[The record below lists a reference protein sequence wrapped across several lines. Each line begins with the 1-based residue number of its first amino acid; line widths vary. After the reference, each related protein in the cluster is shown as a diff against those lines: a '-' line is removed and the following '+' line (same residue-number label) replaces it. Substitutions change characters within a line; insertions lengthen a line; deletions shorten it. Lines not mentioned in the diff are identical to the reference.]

1 MANKN
6 IRSLSSRK
14 ELDDN
19 LFENIADLSHKNAP
33 KSDFQELAKRF
44 MIDDSVIAGTA
55 SFYDFTRESNRNKKI
70 HVCSGTACMVANT
83 QNKLHQQLENHFD
96 KDEIGHAAC
105 VGRCHTNN
113 AFMYNENTYSS
124 SNEKELESIIVNKN
138 YQENKYNISCNT
150 TPILTSK
157 IENIEAFYQLAEVY
171 KNNPQQVIH
180 EIKISNLRGRGGAG
194 FPFWFKLDAVIK
206 EPNAQKYI
214 VCNADEG
221 DPGAYSDMYLMEHQ
235 AHKVLFGMYM
245 AGLTVGANTGVLY
258 IRGEYPDSIRIVGEA
273 IEFLK
278 EKNLIGDFKF
288 KIIRGQGSYVCG
300 EETALLS
307 SIEGL
312 RPEVRVRP
320 PYPAQYGLF
329 GKPTV
334 LSNVETF
341 ANIHWILEND
351 GEAYAK
357 LGTKQSTGTKLVSL
371 DSFFNSP
378 GMYEIEMGTPLK
390 TVFDQFGNGLK
401 SEIKAFQIGGPL
413 GGIVPFDKIKDLTLD
428 FESLNNNGFLLG
440 HASVVS
446 IPKEFPM
453 IQFLEHLME
462 FTADESCGKCYPCR
476 IGSFR
481 GMEML
486 QKAQHENYKI
496 DRQLF
501 DDLLETLE
509 IGSLCALGGG
519 IPLPVKNALQY
530 FNEELKEYFK
540 YNLKKSLHKDTQR
553 NTKIHK
559 EK

>member
-19 LFENIADLSHKNAP
+19 LFENIADLSHKNASKP
-33 KSDFQELAKRF
+33 EFQELAKRF

-83 QNKLHQQLENHFD
+83 QNKLHQHVENHFD
-96 KDEIGHAAC
+96 KEEIGHAAC

-113 AFMYNENTYSS
+113 AFMYNGNTYSS
-124 SNEKELESIIVNKN
+124 TNEKELESIIVNKN
-138 YQENKYNISCNT
+138 YQENKYNVGCNT

-157 IENIEAFYQLAEVY
+157 IEDVTAFYKLAEVY
-171 KNNPQQVIH
+171 KNNPHQVIQ
-180 EIKISNLRGRGGAG
+180 EIKTSNLRGRGGAG
-194 FPFWFKLDAVIK
+194 FPFWFKLDAVISAPLNNLAK
-206 EPNAQKYI
+206 ETQKYI

-221 DPGAYSDMYLMEHQ
+221 DPGAYSDMYLMENQ
-235 AHKVLFGMYM
+235 PHKVLFGMYM

-258 IRGEYPDSIRIVGEA
+258 IRGEYPDSIRIVDEA
-273 IEFLK
+273 ISVLK

-320 PYPAQYGLF
+320 PYPAQYGLY

-341 ANIHWILEND
+341 ANIHWILENG
-351 GEAYAK
+351 GEAFAA

-390 TVFDQFGNGLK
+390 TVFDEFGHGLK

-428 FESLNNNGFLLG
+428 FESLNQNGFLLG

-446 IPKEFPM
+446 IPKDFPM

-530 FNEELKEYFK
+530 FEEELKQYFTT
-540 YNLKKSLHKDTQR
+540 N
-553 NTKIHK
+553 
-559 EK
+559 

>member
-6 IRSLSSRK
+6 IRTLSSRK

-19 LFENIADLSHKNAP
+19 LFENIASASQKTNSKEELQALS
-33 KSDFQELAKRF
+33 KRF
-44 MIDDSVIAGTA
+44 MLDDSVVVGTS
-55 SFYDFTRESNRNKKI
+55 SFYDFTREDNKNKKV
-70 HVCSGTACMVANT
+70 HVCSGTACMVAKSQEN
-83 QNKLHQQLENHFD
+83 LHKNLENHFNSE
-96 KDEIGHAAC
+96 EIGHAAC

-113 AFMYNENTYSS
+113 AFMYDHKTYNASSKKEIENIVTK
-124 SNEKELESIIVNKN
+124 KE
-138 YQENKYNISCNT
+138 YQHNDYKVAANT

-157 IENIEAFYQLAEVY
+157 ISDVTSFYQLADKHKDSTE
-171 KNNPQQVIH
+171 NTIQQL
-180 EIKISNLRGRGGAG
+180 KASNLRGRGGAG

-206 EPNAQKYI
+206 EKNEQKYI

-235 AHKVLFGMYM
+235 PHKVLFGMYM

-258 IRGEYPDSIRIVGEA
+258 IRGEYPDSIKIVGEA
-273 IEFLK
+273 IKEIK

-320 PYPAQYGLF
+320 PYPAQYGLY

-341 ANIHWILEND
+341 ANIHWILENGGD
-351 GEAYAK
+351 AYAA
-357 LGTKQSTGTKLVSL
+357 LGKGSSTGTKLVSL
-371 DSFFNSP
+371 DSFFNTP
-378 GMYEIEMGTPLK
+378 GMYEIEMGTPLQ
-390 TVFDQFGNGLK
+390 TIFNDFGGGFKSDVKGL
-401 SEIKAFQIGGPL
+401 QIGGPL
-413 GGIVPFDKIKDLTLD
+413 GGIVPMHKIPELTLD
-428 FESLNNNGFLLG
+428 FESLGNNGFLLG
-440 HASVVS
+440 HASFVS
-446 IPKEFPM
+446 IPVDFPM
-453 IQFLEHLME
+453 VKFLEHLME

-476 IGSFR
+476 IGSHR

-486 QKAQHENYKI
+486 QKAQTSNYKI
-496 DRQLF
+496 DKQLF

-519 IPLPVKNALQY
+519 IPLPVKNAMQY
-530 FNEELKEYFK
+530 FQEELNQYFT
-540 YNLKKSLHKDTQR
+540 N
-553 NTKIHK
+553 N
-559 EK
+559 

>member
-14 ELDDN
+14 GLEDN
-19 LFENIADLSHKNAP
+19 LFENIAELSNK
-33 KSDFQELAKRF
+33 KGTKEEFQELSKRF
-44 MIDDSVIAGTA
+44 MIDDSVVVGTA
-55 SFYDFTRESNRNKKI
+55 SFYDFTREENRNKKI
-70 HVCSGTACMVANT
+70 HLCSGTACMVAKT
-83 QNKLHQQLENHFD
+83 QSNLQKNIENHFS

-105 VGRCHTNN
+105 VGRCHTNG
-113 AFMYNENTYSS
+113 AFMFYNKTFSA
-124 SNEKELESIIVNKN
+124 SNEIELAAIITDKKN
-138 YQENKYNISCNT
+138 QENNYNIGCNT

-157 IENIEAFYQLAEVY
+157 IKNITKFYALADTI
-171 KNNPQQVIH
+171 KNNPQQVIN
-180 EIKISNLRGRGGAG
+180 EIKTSKLRGRGGAG

-206 EPNAQKYI
+206 ETNHQKYI

-235 AHKVLFGMYM
+235 PHKVLFGMYIS
-245 AGLTVGANTGVLY
+245 GLTVGANTGVLY
-258 IRGEYPDSIRIVGEA
+258 IRGEYPDSIRIVNKA
-273 IEFLK
+273 IEELK
-278 EKNLIGDFKF
+278 ENKLIGDFKF
-288 KIIRGQGSYVCG
+288 KIIGGQGSYVCG
-300 EETALLS
+300 EETALLN

-320 PYPAQYGLF
+320 PYPAQYGLY

-341 ANIHWILEND
+341 ANIHWILEN
-351 GEAYAK
+351 GGAAYAS

-371 DSFFNSP
+371 DSFFNKP
-378 GMYEIEMGTPLK
+378 GMYEIEMGTSLA
-390 TVFDQFGNGLK
+390 TVFNEYGHGFKENL
-401 SEIKAFQIGGPL
+401 KAFQIGGPL
-413 GGIVPFDKIKDLTLD
+413 GGIVPFHKIEDLTLD
-428 FESLNNNGFLLG
+428 FESLNSNEFLLG

-446 IPKEFPM
+446 IPEDFP
-453 IQFLEHLME
+453 IIKFLEHLME

-476 IGSFR
+476 IGSYR

-486 QKAQHENYKI
+486 QKAQNENYKI

-519 IPLPVKNALQY
+519 IPLPIKNALQY
-530 FNEELKEYFK
+530 FKEELNQYFTT
-540 YNLKKSLHKDTQR
+540 N
-553 NTKIHK
+553 
-559 EK
+559 

>member
-6 IRSLSSRK
+6 IRTLSSRK

-19 LFENIADLSHKNAP
+19 LFENIAEASQKENSKEKL
-33 KSDFQELAKRF
+33 QELSKRF
-44 MIDDSVIAGTA
+44 MLDDSVVLGT
-55 SFYDFTRESNRNKKI
+55 STFYDFTREENKNKKV
-70 HVCSGTACMVANT
+70 HVCSGTACMVARS
-83 QNKLHQQLENHFD
+83 QHDLHNSLENHFN

-113 AFMYNENTYSS
+113 AFMHDGKTYNAST
-124 SNEKELESIIVNKN
+124 KEEVTNIIKNKEYQINN
-138 YQENKYNISCNT
+138 YKVATNT
-150 TPILTSK
+150 TPILTS
-157 IENIEAFYQLAEVY
+157 NINDVTAFYQLAEEH
-171 KNNPQQVIH
+171 KENTQNTIQQL
-180 EIKISNLRGRGGAG
+180 KISNLRGRGGAG
-194 FPFWFKLDAVIK
+194 FPFWFKLDAVLK
-206 EPNAQKYI
+206 EDKEQKYI

-245 AGLTVGANTGVLY
+245 AGLTVGADTGVLY
-258 IRGEYPDSIRIVGEA
+258 IRGEYPDSIKIVGEA
-273 IEFLK
+273 IEELK
-278 EKNLIGDFKF
+278 EKNLIGNFKF

-320 PYPAQYGLF
+320 PYPAQYGLY

-341 ANIHWILEND
+341 ANIHWILEN
-351 GEAYAK
+351 GGNAYAA

-371 DSFFNSP
+371 DSFFNTP
-378 GMYEIEMGTPLK
+378 GMYEIEMGTPLQ
-390 TVFDQFGNGLK
+390 TIFDTFGNGFK
-401 SEIKAFQIGGPL
+401 SDIKGLQIGGPL
-413 GGIVPFDKIKDLTLD
+413 GGIVPMHKISELTLD
-428 FESLNNNGFLLG
+428 FESLNTNGFLLG
-440 HASVVS
+440 HASFVS
-446 IPKEFPM
+446 IPSDFPM
-453 IQFLEHLME
+453 VKFLEHLME

-476 IGSFR
+476 IGSHR

-486 QKAQHENYKI
+486 QKAQNSDYKI

-530 FNEELKEYFK
+530 FKDELKGYFT
-540 YNLKKSLHKDTQR
+540 ND
-553 NTKIHK
+553 
-559 EK
+559 

>member
-6 IRSLSSRK
+6 IRSLAARK
-14 ELDDN
+14 GLDDN
-19 LFENIADLSHKNAP
+19 LFENIAELSHNNAT
-33 KSDFQELAKRF
+33 KEDFQKLAKRF
-44 MIDDSVIAGTA
+44 LIDDSVIAGTT
-55 SFYDFTRESNRNKKI
+55 SFYDFTREENRNKKI
-70 HVCSGTACMVANT
+70 HVCNGTACLVANT
-83 QNKLHQQLENHFD
+83 QNKLQKNLENHFES
-96 KDEIGHAAC
+96 DEIGHAAC
-105 VGRCHTNN
+105 VGHCHTNH
-113 AFMYNENTYSS
+113 AFMYDGKTFSA
-124 SNEKELESIIVNKN
+124 SNEKELKSILTLRTQSREQKN
-138 YQENKYNISCNT
+138 NYNIGCNT
-150 TPILTSK
+150 TPILTSSIK
-157 IENIEAFYQLAEVY
+157 NIKSFYELAE
-171 KNNPQQVIH
+171 KFKDKPQQVIQ
-180 EIKISNLRGRGGAG
+180 ELKTANLRGRGGAG

-206 EPNAQKYI
+206 EPLDSAQNDTQKYI

-258 IRGEYPDSIRIVGEA
+258 IRGEYPDSIKIVNEA
-273 IEFLK
+273 IEYLK

-300 EETALLS
+300 EETALLN

-341 ANIHWILEND
+341 ANIHWILEN
-351 GEAYAK
+351 GGNAYDS

-371 DSFFNSP
+371 DSFFSTP
-378 GMYEIEMGTPLK
+378 GMYEIEMGTPLQ
-390 TVFDQFGNGLK
+390 TVFNQFGGGFK
-401 SEIKAFQIGGPL
+401 SEIKALQIGGPL
-413 GGIVPFDKIKDLTLD
+413 GGIVPIHKIRDLTLD
-428 FESLNNNGFLLG
+428 FESFSQNGFLLG
-440 HASVVS
+440 HASVVC
-446 IPKEFPM
+446 IPKVFPM

-496 DRQLF
+496 DKQLF
-501 DDLLETLE
+501 NDLLETLE

-519 IPLPVKNALQY
+519 VPLPIKNALQY
-530 FNEELKEYFK
+530 FDDELKDYFTT
-540 YNLKKSLHKDTQR
+540 N
-553 NTKIHK
+553 
-559 EK
+559 